1 MLRVIF
7 FDAAGTLF
15 EPAEPVG
22 ATYAR
27 IARQYGIT
35 ASDEAV
41 SAGFRSAFHG
51 AAGLAFGPNRDAHE
65 LRDLEYRWWREL
77 VAKSFAGLGNFTD
90 FDAYFAE
97 LFVYFGDPE
106 HWRLD
111 PAAPTLLGYLSDRG
125 FELGMISN
133 FDFRLYHILDG
144 LGLRRYFPTITISS
158 EAGYAK
164 PSREIFEI
172 ALRKH
177 HATAGEALHVGDAEH
192 LDVEGARG
200 AGLAAA
206 LLDPAAGQ
214 ALSIHDRVARI
225 FSLEAL
231 IEAARQIP
239 FP

>member
-1 MLRVIF
+1 MLKVIF

-41 SAGFRSAFHG
+41 SAGFRRAFHG
-51 AAGLAFGPNRDAHE
+51 AEGLAFGPNRNPGE
-65 LRDLEYRWWREL
+65 LRELEYRWWRAL
-77 VAKSFAGLGNFTD
+77 VLKSFGGLGTFTD
-90 FDAYFAE
+90 FEAYFAE
-97 LFVYFGDPE
+97 LFAYFGDPE

-111 PAAPTLLGYLSDRG
+111 PAAPPLLAYLSDRG

-133 FDFRLYHILDG
+133 FDFRLYNILDG

-164 PSREIFEI
+164 PARQIFEV
-172 ALRKH
+172 ALGKH
-177 HATAGEALHVGDAEH
+177 HAAPGEALHVGDAEH
-192 LDVEGARG
+192 LDVVGARG
-200 AGLAAA
+200 AGIAAA
-206 LLDPAAGQ
+206 LLEPAAAQ
-214 ALSIHDRVARI
+214 TVSIHDRTARI
-225 FSLEAL
+225 ASLEGVV
-231 IEAARQIP
+231 EAAAEIP